1 MKKLILPVIALV
13 LLASF
18 NQKVLAQD
26 AEKVKWYTIEE
37 AVELNNKAKSKDKKK
52 FFVDVY
58 TDWCGWCKKMDQNTF
73 TDPVIAKYLNENFW
87 PVKFDAESSA
97 PVNING
103 QVYVNP
109 NPGTKRSTHQLA
121 AALLN
126 KRLSYPSF
134 AFLDQEVKLITVL
147 PGYNTPEKLEPV
159 LHFISG
165 EAYKTQTFD
174 QFNASFK
181 GSFGN

>member
-1 MKKLILPVIALV
+1 MKTLTTLLLTFLFYSVPVVDIA
-13 LLASF
+13 
-18 NQKVLAQD
+18 AQTN
-26 AEKVKWYTIEE
+26 EQIKWYTIEE
-37 AVELNNKAKSKDKKK
+37 AVEMNNAAKNKSKKK

-87 PVKFDAESSA
+87 PVKFNAESSE
-97 PVNING
+97 PVTISG
-103 QVYVNP
+103 QTYVNP
-109 NPGTKRSTHQLA
+109 NPGTRRSAHQLA
-121 AALLN
+121 IALLN

-159 LHFISG
+159 LHYIAT
-165 EAYKTQTFD
+165 EAYKDQTFD
-174 QFNASFK
+174 QFKATFK
-181 GSFGN
+181 GSF